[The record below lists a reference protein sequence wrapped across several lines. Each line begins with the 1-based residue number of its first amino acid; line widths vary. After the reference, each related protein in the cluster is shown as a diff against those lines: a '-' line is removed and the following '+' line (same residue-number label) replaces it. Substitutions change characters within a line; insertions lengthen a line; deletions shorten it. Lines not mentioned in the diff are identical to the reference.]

1 MELMTAE
8 IVSPPV
14 RRHARAPLA
23 VRRPL
28 SAGPAAEP
36 SAQGT
41 ARSAAALLGAE
52 LEELTRDELI
62 AFVPE
67 PWLFDRMVPPSLFAR
82 MIRKGLTVRV
92 LHGPGRAG
100 EPAPFPALA
109 RLGTAAPTTFALPYP
124 VIVRDRSV
132 LYMPHPDP
140 RHPMAGR
147 LLPQPHVVAAR
158 SLAVAFDLAWASA
171 AGQAQAPEP
180 PGQVNAEQREI
191 LQVLS
196 NGVTDDHAA
205 AQLHMSR
212 RTFARRVASL
222 MENLGATSRFQVGVQ
237 AVRRGL
243 I

>member
-1 MELMTAE
+1 MTETISA
-8 IVSPPV
+8 PV
-14 RRHARAPLA
+14 RVRHREPASAHRAW
-23 VRRPL
+23 
-28 SAGPAAEP
+28 SEPAAGRT
-36 SAQGT
+36 GT
-41 ARSAAALLGAE
+41 ARAAAALLGAE

-62 AFVPE
+62 ALVPE
-67 PWLFDRMVPPSLFAR
+67 PWLFERMVPAGLFTKLLR
-82 MIRKGLTVRV
+82 QGLTVRV
-92 LHGPGRAG
+92 LHGPARPG
-100 EPAPFPALA
+100 EAAPFPALT
-109 RLGTAAPTTFALPYP
+109 RLGTAAPTSFTLPYP

-147 LLPQPHVVAAR
+147 LAPQAHVVAAR
-158 SLAVAFDLAWASA
+158 SLAVAFDLAWAAASGGQVPSA
-171 AGQAQAPEP
+171 PP
-180 PGQVNAEQREI
+180 PGQISAEQREI

-222 MENLGATSRFQVGVQ
+222 MDSLGATSRFQVGVQ
-237 AVRRGL
+237 AARRGL